1 MDGTRRRVATLVGT
15 ALLIAASSSANPEL
29 STDQIRQ
36 FLMSADIVAWE
47 PIGAGITGAWRVTLS
62 DGTMTHDAAFQP
74 VDLTLRRA
82 GEDGRPVVDSFRHS
96 IAVYRLAEL
105 VGLSEMMPV
114 TVERAWRGRPGALS
128 WWIDDVAFDEQARSE
143 ARAFPSDLDAWGAHI
158 GHMWVFAE
166 LVHDTDRHRGNLL
179 YTRDWRL
186 YMVDFT
192 RAFELSRELMKP
204 YRLLRI
210 DPAMLI
216 RLEELTMTTVTAATA
231 PYLSAEQIAAVVGR
245 RDILVEHFQSLS
257 PKQ

>member
-1 MDGTRRRVATLVGT
+1 MDGTRRRVATLVGA
-15 ALLIAASSSANPEL
+15 ALLIGASSRANPEL

-36 FLMSADIVAWE
+36 FLMAADIVAGE

-96 IAVYRLAEL
+96 IAAYRLAEL

-143 ARAFPSDLDAWGAHI
+143 AREYPPDLDAWGAHI
-158 GHMWVFAE
+158 DQMWLFAE
-166 LVHDTDRHRGNLL
+166 LVYDTDRHRGNLL

-192 RAFELSRELMKP
+192 HAFDPSRELMKP
-204 YRLLRI
+204 YRLLRV
-210 DPAMLI
+210 DPVMLA
-216 RLEELTMTTVTAATA
+216 RLEKLTTRTVTAATA
-231 PYLSAEQIAAVVGR
+231 PYLSAEQVAAVLRGG
-245 RDILVEHFQSLS
+245 
-257 PKQ
+257 P